1 MKPFNHCAKP
11 HKDILEGKFS
21 LELYA
26 AKLDDVYRQTKN
38 CPEEYLD
45 PKTFFDRTFRTKS
58 FEKILD
64 DVEGRL
70 KGDKTRDS
78 FLNITTPFG
87 GGKTH
92 TLIGLLHK
100 SKEWNAKPIVL
111 DGVGIDANK
120 ETFWGYIEKEL
131 DGKIEKFGEMA
142 PPGSRELMK
151 LLSWKYHSG
160 RANDKVF
167 PTINYCSIKLRQS
180 LCCMYC
186 PSKHN

>member
-21 LELYA
+21 LETYA
-26 AKLDDVYRQTKN
+26 AKIGEVYRQSKN

-70 KGDKTRDS
+70 KGDMKKDS
-78 FLNITTPFG
+78 FNNITTQFG

-100 SKEWNAKPIVL
+100 SKEWNAETIVL
-111 DGVGIDANK
+111 DA
-120 ETFWGYIEKEL
+120 
-131 DGKIEKFGEMA
+131 
-142 PPGSRELMK
+142 
-151 LLSWKYHSG
+151 
-160 RANDKVF
+160 
-167 PTINYCSIKLRQS
+167 Q
-180 LCCMYC
+180 
-186 PSKHN
+186 